1 MTGRRWAVVVTL
13 TAALGLPAIAA
24 DTSSVNGTWE
34 GPWYRG
40 MTSGKAVFLI
50 QDGGGTIQLTN
61 SETFGDD
68 ARPLK
73 KVEFDGKTV
82 RFEADGGAGPMTA
95 AIRLNERG
103 DQMKGMGKY
112 EGFPVRF
119 EIMRTAN

>member
-1 MTGRRWAVVVTL
+1 MTGKAMVAAA
-13 TAALGLPAIAA
+13 AALAVALGMPAVAA
-24 DTSSVNGTWE
+24 DTSPVAGRWE

-40 MTSGKAVFLI
+40 MTSGMAVFEI
-50 QDGGGTIQLTN
+50 AEGGGTIQLTN

-73 KVEFDGKTV
+73 KVEFDGKTL
-82 RFEADGGAGPMTA
+82 RFEADGGVGALTA
-95 AIRLNERG
+95 ALKLNERG

-119 EIMRTAN
+119 ELVRSQ